1 MAKRKLNTLP
11 AEPRQASSLLLCQA
25 ALEAGAEPGPDTRR
39 WRIYAGVLAA
49 LVLLI
54 YGLRLDRAVGLYVD
68 DAWYVLLGQALATG
82 EGYRLTNSPSPGI
95 LPFYPPGYPFL
106 LSLVFRLAP
115 TFPQNLPFLKAVSCL
130 AMFGLGCAVYVYFRR
145 VRVVAPL
152 VALGLAGAVVLNPA
166 LVFLATSTT
175 MSECVFMVWQV
186 LTVLAVE
193 RCVSAKEEASALR
206 WAGGAAV
213 LGAAMFLT
221 RAASGAVMLAIVLYL
236 AKERRWRPLAVFALM
251 SALLLGP
258 WLAYS
263 GLNAVTPAQKAE
275 QNNYIVYRYSESFW
289 HRRAGYPNQGILSL
303 EDIPGRMLENAAHIL
318 DYDVGA
324 LFVDPLFRALV
335 IGDWRLKST
344 FFTSALSYLLSLLV
358 GLGFIL
364 GWRARLTLAELA
376 VPLTLLVTVAWPF
389 PPIRFLLPLLPW
401 LVFYLLLGCE
411 AAWRKMMQLRLAPL
425 KLTYG
430 VLAVL
435 LALNLYGT
443 VTHIIAIH
451 RTGPNRAY
459 WLRIFEENEALI
471 KWAGDNLP
479 TNDVIATQNPGLV
492 YLYTKRK
499 TIGSLEP
506 ARNWETWRQLG
517 VRYWLQTSYYKQEA
531 LKPAEKR
538 YRVLHTTPELEL
550 RVLDFGAAETRVPW
564 QETP

>member
-1 MAKRKLNTLP
+1 MAKRKQKPPPVELLTP
-11 AEPRQASSLLLCQA
+11 SLLLHQTA
-25 ALEAGAEPGPDTRR
+25 DETGAEPHPGTRR
-39 WRIYAGVLAA
+39 LRLYAVL
-49 LVLLI
+49 LVVFVLLI
-54 YGLRLDRAVGLYVD
+54 YALRLDRTVGVYVD

-82 EGYRLTNSPSPGI
+82 HGYRLTNSPSPGI

-106 LSLVFRLAP
+106 LSLVFRLVP
-115 TFPQNLPFLKAVSCL
+115 QFPQNLLFLKAVSCL
-130 AMFGLGCAVYVYFRR
+130 AMFGLGGAVYVYFRR

-152 VALGLAGAVVLNPA
+152 VALGLASVVVLNPA

-175 MSECVFMVWQV
+175 MSECVFMFWQV

-193 RCVSAKEEASALR
+193 RCVSAKQEADALR
-206 WAGGAAV
+206 WAGAAAV

-221 RAASGAVMLAIVLYL
+221 RAASIAVLLATVLYL
-236 AKERRWRPLAVFALM
+236 TKERRWRPLAVFALT

-258 WLAYS
+258 WMLYT
-263 GLNAVTPAQKAE
+263 GRNAVTPEQKAE

-303 EDIPGRMLENAAHIL
+303 EDIPGRMFENGAHIL

-344 FFTSALSYLLSLLV
+344 FFTSALSYLLSLLA
-358 GLGFIL
+358 GLGFVL
-364 GWRARLTLAELA
+364 AWRARLTLAELA
-376 VPLTLLVTVAWPF
+376 VPLTLLVTLAWPF

-401 LVFYLLLGCE
+401 MAYYLLLGCE
-411 AAWRKMMQLRLAPL
+411 SVWRKVAQLRLAPL
-425 KLTYG
+425 KLAYG

-443 VTHIIAIH
+443 VTHIVAVH
-451 RTGPNRAY
+451 RTGPNRAQ
-459 WLRIFEENEALI
+459 WLRIFDENEALI

-479 TNDVIATQNPGLV
+479 TNEVIATQNPGMV
-492 YLYTKRK
+492 ALYTGRK

-506 ARNWETWRQLG
+506 ARNWELWKRLG
-517 VRYWLQTSYYKQEA
+517 VRYWLQTSYYKQEP

-538 YRVLHTTPELEL
+538 YRVLHTTPELDL
-550 RVLDFGAAETRVPW
+550 RVLDFGAADTRLPW